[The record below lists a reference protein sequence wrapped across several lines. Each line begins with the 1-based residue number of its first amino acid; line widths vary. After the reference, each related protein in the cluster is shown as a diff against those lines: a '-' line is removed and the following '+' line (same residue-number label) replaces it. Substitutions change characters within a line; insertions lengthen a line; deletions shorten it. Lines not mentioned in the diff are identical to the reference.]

1 MLFLFIN
8 DQINERLK
16 TALASE
22 TSAPVEAPPA
32 TETKSAAPETNGDAQ
47 DTVAT
52 TSEEIEGHLI
62 IKAILRDKL
71 DVKRIIM
78 RDAKQYCAIL
88 LDDNNRKPICR
99 LWFNRTQKYI
109 GFLDAQKQEERIPI
123 EGLDDIY
130 KLADRLR
137 GAVELYDKKPV
148 MV

>member
-1 MLFLFIN
+1 
-8 DQINERLK
+8 
-16 TALASE
+16 
-22 TSAPVEAPPA
+22 
-32 TETKSAAPETNGDAQ
+32 
-47 DTVAT
+47 
-52 TSEEIEGHLI
+52 
-62 IKAILRDKL
+62 
-71 DVKRIIM
+71 M